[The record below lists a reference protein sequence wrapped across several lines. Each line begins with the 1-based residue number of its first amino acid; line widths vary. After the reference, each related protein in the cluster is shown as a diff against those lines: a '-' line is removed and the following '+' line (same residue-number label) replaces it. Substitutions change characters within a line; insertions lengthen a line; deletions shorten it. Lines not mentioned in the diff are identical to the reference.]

1 MAAWSPSQTCPGAWL
16 ISRRAGPLF
25 AITSRF
31 LPGACWGDTG
41 HSPAGSRTHPG
52 RIAGM
57 EMAKWESK
65 QDTRG
70 WLVEGVRHS
79 SPLCP
84 GTLKDL
90 LPPTLPSFGSWVYG
104 AALPVGPSHLR
115 GDQLDN
121 EISGVRVESEINCS
135 PTPAISLW
143 RRSDNYHCFG
153 LRGHCLTFSSTE
165 SGWEVGGSLR
175 LPPPP
180 ARTHVTLYQEPGRF
194 GVCGSSLC
202 YSSGRQGRAPP
213 PLGSDLVHEPRTQ
226 H

>member
-16 ISRRAGPLF
+16 ISQWAGPLF

-31 LPGACWGDTG
+31 LHGACWGDTG
-41 HSPAGSRTHPG
+41 HSPAGSRTHLG
-52 RIAGM
+52 RRAGM
-57 EMAKWESK
+57 ETTKWESK

-70 WLVEGVRHS
+70 WPTSVKGVRHS

-90 LPPTLPSFGSWVYG
+90 LPPTLPAFGSWVYG
-104 AALPVGPSHLR
+104 AAPPVVGPSHLHL
-115 GDQLDN
+115 DQLDN

-143 RRSDNYHCFG
+143 RRSDNYHRFG

-165 SGWEVGGSLR
+165 SGWEVGGSLCP
-175 LPPPP
+175 PPPP
-180 ARTHVTLYQEPGRF
+180 AHTHATLYQEPSRI
-194 GVCGSSLC
+194 GV
-202 YSSGRQGRAPP
+202 
-213 PLGSDLVHEPRTQ
+213 
-226 H
+226 